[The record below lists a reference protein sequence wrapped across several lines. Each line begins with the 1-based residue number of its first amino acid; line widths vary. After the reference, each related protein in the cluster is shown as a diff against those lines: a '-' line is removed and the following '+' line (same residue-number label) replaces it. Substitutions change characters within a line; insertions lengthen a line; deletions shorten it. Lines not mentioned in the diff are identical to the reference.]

1 MPADRVVHYKGVTI
15 SVWEQT
21 ISVSGFP
28 NLWLRRP
35 VEDRDIEGVKG
46 IIDAARHGLAQEI
59 RALQRQTDELI
70 AS

>member
-1 MPADRVVHYKGVTI
+1 MPAEQNIRYKGVTI

-21 ISVSGFP
+21 ISVAGFP

-46 IIDAARHGLAQEI
+46 IIDAARHGLAGEI
-59 RALQRQTDELI
+59 RALRKQTDELL